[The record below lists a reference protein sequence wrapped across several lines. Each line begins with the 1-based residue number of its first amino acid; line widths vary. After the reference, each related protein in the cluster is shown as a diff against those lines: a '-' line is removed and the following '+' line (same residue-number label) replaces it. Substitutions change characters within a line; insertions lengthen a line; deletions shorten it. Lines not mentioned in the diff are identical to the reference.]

1 MEITCAA
8 RLFDGQLVILATATR
23 RIQVSMRAAYEGSY
37 IFDIQKGLC
46 MPMHGPPSHWY
57 LDSISCALL

>member
-23 RIQVSMRAAYEGSY
+23 RIQVSMRATYEGLY
-37 IFDIQKGLC
+37 IFDIQKG
-46 MPMHGPPSHWY
+46 
-57 LDSISCALL
+57 